1 MKDRKRIRLPMPQL
15 SEGSKDGIDY
25 LQKLAMEGV
34 RCYLAHNEPYCEETL
49 RRVKSELEVVAKGYP
64 EYFIIINELVHW
76 ARRNGIPVNV
86 NRGSVCA
93 SCLAYLLDLTTEN
106 PLLKHLRFEKF
117 INPMFAEGWLPDI
130 DLEVPESGIP
140 AIHAHMVD
148 VYGNDHFAKIKNYP
162 RGFVLCSDNITDIGP
177 TETGDDGLMSITAPV
192 SDVLKAGLCK
202 FDLDIAERH
211 PIEMECLR
219 ETNGLTVY
227 HEQITDMINLMSRRS
242 YAWSTWAEKCLA
254 IARAQDNERNHNDF
268 VAGCLANPM
277 FRQRKW
283 KDERVARE
291 YAESLW
297 NNWSRSATHLF
308 MRTHAL
314 CGDKTVRYATNRIAI
329 GDVAMQDVGIAL
341 KRGDRVAIIVRHAE
355 RPPLEK
361 NDPTFG
367 KELRLTEHGRE
378 QAKAFGF
385 VLSQF
390 TENASRYITTGENLR
405 CDETARLIAK
415 ELGAPVSARYV
426 YGENMLG
433 SGSPFFGNVH
443 ERMALAEQGDYRES
457 LNEYFRTGVQR
468 GFKDLCAATDILE
481 DFVWSDRWATHNE
494 QLQVFVTHDINVACF
509 LAGRGVVTRFEEY
522 NWPGYL
528 DAAVAFISHNG
539 QARYGYMRT
548 MENRM
553 RIDL

>member
-1 MKDRKRIRLPMPQL
+1 MPQL
-15 SEGSKDGIDY
+15 PEDCKDGIDY
-25 LQKLAMEGV
+25 LQKLATEGV
-34 RCYLAHNEPYCEETL
+34 RCYRAHSEPYCEETL
-49 RRVKSELEVVAKGYP
+49 RRVKSELEVIAKGYP

-76 ARRNGIPVNV
+76 ARRKGIPVNV
-86 NRGSVCA
+86 SRGSVCA

-130 DLEVPESGIP
+130 DLEVAESGIP

-162 RGFVLCSDNITDIGP
+162 RGFVLCSDNITDIVP
-177 TETGDDGLMSITAPV
+177 TEKGDDGLISITAPV

-211 PIEMECLR
+211 PIEIECLR

-297 NNWSRSATHLF
+297 DNWSRSATHLF

-329 GDVAMQDVGIAL
+329 GDVTMQDVGIAL

-378 QAKAFGF
+378 
-385 VLSQF
+385 
-390 TENASRYITTGENLR
+390 
-405 CDETARLIAK
+405 
-415 ELGAPVSARYV
+415 
-426 YGENMLG
+426 
-433 SGSPFFGNVH
+433 
-443 ERMALAEQGDYRES
+443 
-457 LNEYFRTGVQR
+457 
-468 GFKDLCAATDILE
+468 
-481 DFVWSDRWATHNE
+481 
-494 QLQVFVTHDINVACF
+494 
-509 LAGRGVVTRFEEY
+509 
-522 NWPGYL
+522 
-528 DAAVAFISHNG
+528 
-539 QARYGYMRT
+539 
-548 MENRM
+548 
-553 RIDL
+553 